1 MKKFW
6 KAVKRGDQMAYRKVW
21 FITRPERDPKFHKEA
36 LEALAEATEN
46 FRIIW
51 RGNREAHKKY
61 EEILAQK
68 GIKRDSIS
76 NDGSGGR
83 TWAAML
89 RTFCYCYLNNEKKLV
104 LTKVGQKLI
113 DGIKVFE
120 NIKKQILTLQIPNA
134 YFLESGFKPK
144 FDPEFAI
151 RPVRFLIKLCC
162 LEELDFYL
170 TKEEITFFA
179 MTAKKDSQLY
189 ETAEKIIQFRQSSN
203 AQKED
208 IKKEI
213 AEKLDHRQRTD
224 KAARDF
230 EAAHSDVAHTF
241 MLIADYTGLVEYIRG
256 QALRVNSGELEK
268 VKKEIEYYDN
278 RYPFNNRYLISLQ
291 RMAENNGL
299 DIDSYKAS
307 SFGTIKPASNLEKSL
322 NKAERLLKEHPEPLG
337 LSLNEIISILS
348 REFPKREAEKIA
360 EKISNEL
367 EYSSLPEDFIE
378 SYLNE
383 NSNQEF
389 ERKTAKILE
398 AFGFEVEM
406 RPKHRGVE
414 KTEIEI
420 LVKYG
425 KDKCGII
432 DAKNYKDKFY
442 LSANLASHMALEYIR
457 LYDNYEGRKVDFFGY
472 ITANNI
478 SGARNLKKISKLAQE
493 HVINRKISGFMI
505 NAKTL
510 LGLLDYCIEN
520 RITKT
525 DRMKLFLKLI
535 DNSVYSNFYTVRKK
549 LKI

>member
-1 MKKFW
+1 MN
-6 KAVKRGDQMAYRKVW
+6 YRKVW

-36 LEALAEATEN
+36 LEALAEATDN
-46 FRIIW
+46 FNIIW
-51 RGNREAHKKY
+51 RGNREAHRKY

-68 GIKRDSIS
+68 GIKRDSVS
-76 NDGSGGR
+76 SDGSGGR

-89 RTFCYCYLNNEKKLV
+89 RTFCYCYLNDEQKLV

-113 DGIKVFE
+113 AGIKVFE

-144 FDPEFAI
+144 FDPEFEI

-162 LEELDFYL
+162 LEKLDFYL

-189 ETAEKIIQFRQSSN
+189 ETAEKIIQFRQSSDD
-203 AQKED
+203 KREE

-224 KAARDF
+224 RAARDF

-241 MLIADYTGLVEYIRG
+241 MLIAEYTGLVEYIRG

-268 VKKEIEYYDN
+268 VKKELEYYDN
-278 RYPFNNRYLISLQ
+278 RYPFNTRYLISLQ

-307 SFGTIKPASNLEKSL
+307 SFGAVKPMSNREKSL
-322 NKAERLLKEHPEPLG
+322 NKAERLLKEHPEPSE
-337 LSLNEIISILS
+337 LSSDEIISILS

-360 EKISNEL
+360 GKILTEL
-367 EYSSLPEDFIE
+367 EYSSLSEEFIE
-378 SYLNE
+378 SYLNVK
-383 NSNQEF
+383 NSQEF
-389 ERKTAKILE
+389 EVKTAEILE

-406 RPKHRGVE
+406 RPSHGGNE

-432 DAKNYKDKFY
+432 DAKNYKDKFQ
-442 LSANLASHMALEYIR
+442 LSASLASHMALEYIR
-457 LYDNYEGRKVDFFGY
+457 LYSNYEGRNIEFFGY
-472 ITANNI
+472 IAANDI
-478 SGARNLKKISKLAQE
+478 SGARNLKKISELAQE
-493 HVINRKISGFMI
+493 HVINRNISGFMI

-510 LGLLDYCIEN
+510 LSLLDYCIEN
-520 RITKT
+520 RIPKK
-525 DRMKLFLKLI
+525 DRMKLFLSLI
-535 DNSVYSNFYTVRKK
+535 DNSIYTDFYAVRKK
-549 LKI
+549 LNI